1 MKSIKYVQVFLL
13 ISICVVLLDA
23 CKKEEE
29 QPSPTVPTLPTSLA
43 YSPSIL
49 EVNQG
54 VAGNSS
60 APSITGGTQPI
71 TAYQITVSPTNA
83 NISINSQGV
92 IAVNANSVVGDF
104 QVSVST
110 TNAAGNKTFSN
121 VFTVKVKTVVIG
133 GTNVTFN
140 ADIKPLITA
149 NCSPCHTS
157 GGAQTNWTV
166 YQNAKN
172 NINNILDRIQ
182 RAAGSSGAMPQG
194 GPKLSQTDI
203 DKFIKWNTDGLLEN

>member
-1 MKSIKYVQVFLL
+1 MKSIKYIQNLLL
-13 ISICVVLLDA
+13 ISICIVLLDA

-29 QPSPTVPTLPTSLA
+29 QPKPDTPTLPTSLA
-43 YSPSIL
+43 YSPNSF

-54 VAGNSS
+54 IAGSS
-60 APSITGGTQPI
+60 NAPNVTGGTQPI

-104 QVSVST
+104 VVSVGT

-121 VFTVKVKTVVIG
+121 VFTVKVKTVVVG

-149 NCSPCHTS
+149 NCGSCH
-157 GGAQTNWTV
+157 NNFTV

-172 NINNILDRIQ
+172 NINSILDRIQ

-194 GPKLSQTDI
+194 GPKLSQADI

>member
-1 MKSIKYVQVFLL
+1 MKSIKYVQNFL
-13 ISICVVLLDA
+13 CVAIFIVLLNA
-23 CKKEEE
+23 CKKDEE
-29 QPSPTVPTLPTSLA
+29 QPTPATPTLPTSLT
-43 YSPSIL
+43 YSPNVL

-54 VAGNSS
+54 IAGNSS
-60 APSITGGTQPI
+60 TPNVTGGTQPI
-71 TAYQITVSPTNA
+71 TAYQITVSPTNT

-92 IAVNANSVVGDF
+92 IAVNTNSVVGDF

-110 TNAAGNKTFSN
+110 TNAAGNKNFSN
-121 VFTVKVKTVVIG
+121 VFTVKVKTVVVG

-149 NCSPCHTS
+149 NCGSCHSSFTTY
-157 GGAQTNWTV
+157 QT
-166 YQNAKN
+166 AKN
-172 NINNILDRIQ
+172 NIDKILDRIQ

-194 GPKLSQTDI
+194 GPKLSQSDI